1 MGLWQKHSTMGQTV
15 PPWQASPPFVTRS
28 TLSMLRLRSATLPGF
43 HSTRTFL
50 ATVWAARQSLR
61 LLIFPLTPQPAPSPL
76 HAAVVVTFPLVRL
89 PRVTEA
95 LPVPTF
101 FNLFLIRTPAETLW

>member
-61 LLIFPLTPQPAPSPL
+61 LLIFPLAPQPAPSPL
-76 HAAVVVTFPLVRL
+76 HAAVVVTFPLVRQF
-89 PRVTEA
+89 PT
-95 LPVPTF
+95 VPTPPRKS
-101 FNLFLIRTPAETLW
+101 FNLFLIRTPA